1 MAWRDELSRPWDGID
16 GADFETFKANC
27 ERSVHRNGDI
37 ELTTPYMRWMEK
49 RKQTRDKERAEA
61 AAMMTATEKVFH
73 GAKYVTHTLS
83 SLLFRR
89 GDSLNDAPCT
99 QPQQESVED
108 DQGSRVDR
116 VLDCFD

>member
-49 RKQTRDKERAEA
+49 RRQTRDKERAEA

-89 GDSLNDAPCT
+89 
-99 QPQQESVED
+99 ED
-108 DQGSRVDR
+108 
-116 VLDCFD
+116 